1 MINSL
6 DIARIIDK
14 RHVDVKRDIRKISGG
29 QFTHPRKMIIRNPD
43 TDKEVEVYIL
53 TEQQIFSLPYSK
65 IIFLKQEVDSI
76 NGRVGIL
83 HTQLLEQNER
93 IDFLEKDN
101 FDLKVRLEES
111 IKIAKDFGE
120 RLLKIEN
127 DKKIKKLKR
136 MRRKLW

>member
-14 RHVDVKRDIRKISGG
+14 RHVDVKRDIRKISGV

-65 IIFLKQEVDSI
+65 IIFLEQEVDSI
-76 NGRVGIL
+76 NGRVSIL

-136 MRRKLW
+136 MRRKL